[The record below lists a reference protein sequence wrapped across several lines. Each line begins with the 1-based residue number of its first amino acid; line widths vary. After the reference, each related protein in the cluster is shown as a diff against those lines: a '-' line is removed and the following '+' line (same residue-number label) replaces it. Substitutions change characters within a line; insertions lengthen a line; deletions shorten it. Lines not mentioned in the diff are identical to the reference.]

1 MVVVRLASSAGKGG
15 GGLIALSSVKVSFLG
30 SEGMKLLA
38 RLCIFCAAGLWF
50 LKKKGVEEEEGV
62 RRK

>member
-1 MVVVRLASSAGKGG
+1 MVIASSAG
-15 GGLIALSSVKVSFLG
+15 LIVALSSVKASFLG

-50 LKKKGVEEEEGV
+50 LKKKGVEEEDGV